1 MRRAATAWSS
11 GTERA
16 MMQGLNS
23 ADRILLRRCTQRAEA
38 DLYALVLIARGIGS
52 TIVTDGRSYNVLV
65 ETKDA
70 VQASYEL
77 TAYEAENRRRPARN
91 PMAKLAPPNL
101 GLLLAYWL
109 AMVFFF
115 GASERGTFSIS
126 WLDIGAAQT
135 GLIHAGEVWRAVT
148 ALFLHA
154 NGMHILSNL
163 AFGAL
168 FLLLLSQV
176 LGPGMTALSVLASGI
191 IGNLLNALVRMPD
204 HTSVGASTA
213 IFGAV
218 GLLAA
223 LRQDWRSGRAFRY
236 LRDWA
241 PLAAG
246 IMLLAFLGFSEEQ
259 TDILAHVFGFASGIA
274 IGALLVWLNRPWLA
288 NKALQLKAAGAA
300 CIIIAT
306 AWTSAIITAL

>member
-1 MRRAATAWSS
+1 
-11 GTERA
+11 

-23 ADRILLRRCTQRAEA
+23 ADRILLRRCKEREQA
-38 DLYALVLIARGIGS
+38 DLFALVLIARGIGS
-52 TIVTDGRSYNVLV
+52 TIVTDGRTYNVLV

-77 TAYEAENRRRPARN
+77 TAYEAENRRRSSRKPAV
-91 PMAKLAPPNL
+91 KLAPPNF
-101 GLLLAYWL
+101 GLLLAYWV

-115 GASERGTFSIS
+115 GATERSTFSVH

-135 GLIHAGEVWRAVT
+135 GLIHAGEVWRVVT

-154 NGMHILSNL
+154 NGLHLLSNL

-168 FLLLLSQV
+168 FLLLISQV

-191 IGNLLNALVRMPD
+191 IGNMINALVRMPD

-223 LRQDWRSGRAFRY
+223 LRQDWRSGRAFRS

-246 IMLLAFLGFSEEQ
+246 VMLLAFLGFSEEQ
-259 TDILAHVFGFASGIA
+259 TDILAHVFGFAAGVG
-274 IGALLVWLNRPWLA
+274 IGAILVWLNRPWLA
-288 NKALQLKAAGAA
+288 DKPLQLKAAGAA

-306 AWTSAIITAL
+306 AWTSAIIAAG